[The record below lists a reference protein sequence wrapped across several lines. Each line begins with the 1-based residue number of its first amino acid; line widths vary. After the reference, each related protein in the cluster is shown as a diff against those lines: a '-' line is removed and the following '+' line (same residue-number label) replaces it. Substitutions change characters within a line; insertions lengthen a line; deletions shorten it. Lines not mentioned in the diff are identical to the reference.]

1 MLNHVQSRP
10 NTTSQVTDNFIE
22 AIGVQSCTTKIIVM
36 IFKHNSS
43 SFHWSTQICLVW
55 SDRHTPHCKEDTM
68 QFRDGILWSK
78 CCFKSLSHLTRKQLW
93 GSHWILM
100 LNKRSKKASTHINI
114 ESPFKH
120 NLSTLCYLFF
130 QEVIKEALLWPA
142 KCNKVVVPPVSAFWL
157 LFSLVWQ
164 NLMLLLNRVYLTDP
178 GEHDSYTEV
187 TWIHEDLENKTHLGE
202 QREWTRTV
210 TLLASLHHWWSTDTR
225 VHNVKLAFDSVP
237 YMLSVGI

>member
-10 NTTSQVTDNFIE
+10 NTTSQVTAIFIE

-142 KCNKVVVPPVSAFWL
+142 KCNKAVVPPVSAFWL
-157 LFSLVWQ
+157 FFSLVWQ
-164 NLMLLLNRVYLTDP
+164 NLMLLLNRVYLTGLFRLTPWRTWFIYWSDVDP
-178 GEHDSYTEV
+178 
-187 TWIHEDLENKTHLGE
+187 WRPRE
-202 QREWTRTV
+202 QN
-210 TLLASLHHWWSTDTR
+210 TLRWAAR
-225 VHNVKLAFDSVP
+225 VNQNSNVVSKPAPLVIYRHKGP
-237 YMLSVGI
+237 